1 MPKGGVFLFQTQSN
15 VTTTEYKIGKT
26 NYVVHSSACEKA
38 TENICKKIKKLIKKD
53 VEQMSEN
60 IIF

>member
-1 MPKGGVFLFQTQSN
+1 MFQTQSS

-26 NYVVHSSACEKA
+26 TYIVHSSACEKV

-53 VEQMSEN
+53 IEQMSEN
-60 IIF
+60 IIFKILR